1 MYYQEN
7 VVLIVHSQHQI
18 CSAWSWLFVQVCIQ
32 QMFKIVWGKLVAI
45 SHIELAVEFHPMKI
59 KLAIRH
65 LPLWILFAQF
75 SPPGGFIIVCLNLNC
90 TRNYILKQCQ
100 VTSEDEACEGM
111 LTVPPSTEVRPP
123 SPRQRHQTPPTRG
136 CPRHRPCQKSGR
148 SGTACSTIP
157 PITLYK

>member
-18 CSAWSWLFVQVCIQ
+18 CSAWSWLFVQVGIQ

-65 LPLWILFAQF
+65 LPLWILF
-75 SPPGGFIIVCLNLNC
+75 G
-90 TRNYILKQCQ
+90 
-100 VTSEDEACEGM
+100 
-111 LTVPPSTEVRPP
+111 
-123 SPRQRHQTPPTRG
+123 
-136 CPRHRPCQKSGR
+136 
-148 SGTACSTIP
+148 
-157 PITLYK
+157 